1 MLSTV
6 GRKLAEREKGD
17 VGQWNTGCDETGQDG
32 GQPHGTSRRAPDHTG
47 TAGMSGRERGSWHGG
62 TARAGGEGKPL
73 ALALALLTDQ
83 GHHQDEF
90 PAVQQRYQA
99 AEVVD
104 ETIGVWDQE
113 DRSDLQLH
121 LPHLTLVFQHGLEEK
136 DT

>member
-1 MLSTV
+1 M
-6 GRKLAEREKGD
+6 
-17 VGQWNTGCDETGQDG
+17 
-32 GQPHGTSRRAPDHTG
+32 
-47 TAGMSGRERGSWHGG
+47 
-62 TARAGGEGKPL
+62 ARANWLQTTQALWACGAWRGGAGTCRGRGEAP
-73 ALALALLTDQ
+73 AIALALLTDQ
-83 GHHQDEF
+83 GHHQDEL

-104 ETIGVWDQE
+104 ETVGVWDQE